1 MIKIFK
7 KLSFD
12 MVRRYRHSPVSQ
24 WVILALDVMLFVF
37 SFVVAE
43 AFLYFNNAVYDIGWN
58 SEMVKFICALVLTV
72 FFFFM
77 AGTHKG
83 IIRHTGMSDIWR
95 VLVATI
101 GPGLVYFF
109 INLGNNQTSPHVIPS
124 AILLSYREASML
136 YLLLAVLM
144 IAMRLMLQRVYN
156 EYFRRR
162 RPVQN
167 VIIYGAGAAGIIA
180 YNALHQDQT
189 REYHV
194 VAYIDDDSAKI
205 NQTLNGVPVMRVRDV
220 LQKKFI
226 ERHDVSQ
233 LIIAIP
239 SIRILHKQAI
249 TNRALDLG
257 LTVKATPH
265 VSLWLNGSFTSN
277 QIEDIK
283 IEDLLERESIK
294 LDNVNIV
301 REVVDKTVLVTGA
314 AGSIG
319 SEICRQLMRYHPK
332 LVVMLDQAESPM
344 YDLQFEL
351 RNTYKDRLDKMA
363 FVIANVKDRA
373 RMEEV
378 FELYHPD
385 LVYHAAAY
393 KHVPFME
400 ENPYEAVYV
409 NVFGTR
415 NLADLAIR
423 HGVQK
428 FVMIST
434 DKAVNPTNVMGA
446 TKRMAEIYIQ
456 SRSTEKTHFVTT
468 RFGNVLGSNGSVIPL
483 FKKQLA
489 DGGPLTVTHK
499 DIIRYFMTIPE
510 ACNLVLEAGAMG
522 DGGDIFVFDMGKPVK
537 IYDLARRMIQL
548 SGRHGIEIK
557 EIGLR
562 PGEKLYEEL
571 LATKENTIPT
581 YHPKIMHAQVRKYPL
596 DEVDREYDQLWEV
609 LETMDD
615 MKIVGKMKHI
625 VPEFRSN
632 NSIYCQLDT
641 PVSTPP
647 HSTVADCKSGDCML
661 VDDGCELELGHS

>member
-1 MIKIFK
+1 MFK
-7 KLSFD
+7 KISFWLIKK
-12 MVRRYRHSPVSQ
+12 YRHSTLPQ
-24 WVILALDVMLFVF
+24 W
-37 SFVVAE
+37 
-43 AFLYFNNAVYDIGWN
+43 
-58 SEMVKFICALVLTV
+58 LVLAIDIV
-72 FFFFM
+72 LFFM
-77 AGTHKG
+77 AFIMMEAFRGGGFIGLSLRGTFIKLVLSFMLTLIMFFVSGSYKG
-83 IIRHTGMSDIWR
+83 IIRHAGMSDIYKI
-95 VLVATI
+95 LFATI
-101 GPGLVYFF
+101 VPVIIFWSVN
-109 INLGNNQTSPHVIPS
+109 IINNQLRPPLIPGKY
-124 AILLSYREASML
+124 LLSYRESLTL
-136 YLLLAVLM
+136 YLLLAMMM
-144 IAMRLMLQRVYN
+144 IVSRLFMQRIYN
-156 EYFRRR
+156 DFFRRR
-162 RPVQN
+162 RSTIN
-167 VIIYGAGAAGIIA
+167 VAIYGAGAAGMLT
-180 YNALHQDQT
+180 YNALHQDQNKD
-189 REYHV
+189 YHV
-194 VAYIDDDSAKI
+194 VAFIDDDMSKV
-205 NQTLNGVPVMRVRDV
+205 NQQLNGVPVMRVRSV
-220 LQKKFI
+220 LNEKFVKSKNI
-226 ERHDVSQ
+226 TQ

-239 SIRILHKQAI
+239 SIRVLHKQAI

-257 LTVKATPH
+257 MTVKAVPH
-265 VSLWLNGSFTSN
+265 VTTWLNGTFSSN

-283 IEDLLERESIK
+283 IEDLLERESIR

-319 SEICRQLMRYHPK
+319 SEICRQLMQYKPNK
-332 LVVMLDQAESPM
+332 VIMLDQAESPM

-351 RNTYKDRLDKMA
+351 KNTFHDRLDRMA
-363 FVIANVKDRA
+363 FVIANVKDRP

-378 FELYHPD
+378 FEMYRPQ

-415 NLADLAIR
+415 NLADLSIKY
-423 HGVQK
+423 GVQK

-456 SRSTEKTHFVTT
+456 SRSTDRTHFVTT

-489 DGGPLTVTHK
+489 AGGPLTVTHK

-522 DGGDIFVFDMGKPVK
+522 EGGDIFVFDMGKPVK
-537 IYDLARRMIQL
+537 IYDMARKMIQL
-548 SGRHGIEIK
+548 SGLQNIEIK

-581 YHPKIMHAQVRKYPL
+581 YHPKIMRAQVRRYPL
-596 DEVDREYDQLWEV
+596 EAIDREYNELWDI
-609 LETMDD
+609 LEGMDD
-615 MKIVGKMKHI
+615 MRIVGKMKAI
-625 VPEFRSN
+625 VPEFLSN
-632 NSIYCQLDT
+632 NSVY
-641 PVSTPP
+641 
-647 HSTVADCKSGDCML
+647 
-661 VDDGCELELGHS
+661 CELDKKKE

>member
-1 MIKIFK
+1 MSNRNPFQKASFQLVK
-7 KLSFD
+7 K
-12 MVRRYRHSPVSQ
+12 YRHSTVSQ
-24 WVILALDVMLFVF
+24 WTIFAIDVALFVA
-37 SFVVAE
+37 SFLITD
-43 AFLYFNNAVYDIGWN
+43 AFFYGSIEKFTFRGIV
-58 SEMVKFICALVLTV
+58 VKFIVTAMVTLL
-72 FFFFM
+72 FFFFT
-77 AGTHKG
+77 GTYRS
-83 IIRHTGMSDIWR
+83 IIRHAGLSDVYKILLAT
-95 VLVATI
+95 VGPALLFCGVNLV
-101 GPGLVYFF
+101 
-109 INLGNNQTSPHVIPS
+109 NNQFSPQIIMS
-124 AILLSYREASML
+124 AYLPSYREIFML
-136 YLLLAVLM
+136 YALLAIFM
-144 IAMRLMLQRVYN
+144 ISVRLVLQRIYN

-162 RPVQN
+162 RPVEN
-167 VIIYGAGAAGIIA
+167 VVIYGAGAAGIIA
-180 YNALHQDQT
+180 YNALHQDLRT
-189 REYHV
+189 EYHV
-194 VAYIDDDSAKI
+194 VAFIDDDMSKV
-205 NQTLNGVPVMRVRDV
+205 NQELNGVPVMRVRNV
-220 LQKKFI
+220 LVPKFI
-226 ERHDVSQ
+226 EQKNVSQ

-239 SIRILHKQAI
+239 TIRLLHKQAI

-257 LTVKATPH
+257 LTVKAVPH
-265 VSLWLNGSFTSN
+265 VSLWLNGTFSSN
-277 QIEDIK
+277 QIQDIK

-301 REVVDKTVLVTGA
+301 REVVDKVVLVTGA

-319 SEICRQLMRYHPK
+319 SEICRQLMTYHPK
-332 LVVMLDQAESPM
+332 KVVMLDQAESPM

-351 RNTYKDRLDKMA
+351 RNTHKDKLDQME

-378 FELYHPD
+378 FELHRPN

-400 ENPYEAVYV
+400 ENPYEAVYI

-415 NLADLAIR
+415 NLADLAIKY
-423 HGVQK
+423 GAQK

-456 SRSTEKTHFVTT
+456 SRSTEQTHFVTT

-489 DGGPLTVTHK
+489 AGGPLTVTHK

-522 DGGDIFVFDMGKPVK
+522 EGGDIFVFDMGKPVK
-537 IYDLARRMIQL
+537 IYDMARKMIQL
-548 SGRHGIEIK
+548 SGMHNIEIK

-581 YHPKIMHAQVRKYPL
+581 YHPKIMRAEVRRYPL
-596 DEVDREYDQLWEV
+596 EAIDREYNDLWQV

-615 MKIVGKMKHI
+615 MQIVAKMKSI
-625 VPEFRSN
+625 VPEFLSN
-632 NSIYCQLDT
+632 NSVYCQLDKN
-641 PVSTPP
+641 TPP
-647 HSTVADCKSGDCML
+647 LSK
-661 VDDGCELELGHS
+661 